1 MVRVPAMR
9 RTAQSGAPMART
21 LCPEPPNLGDH
32 VTDFFRR
39 AAARLLP
46 ARSTSSKR
54 RTLRSTAFATAL
66 LVLAGGSVAVARAH
80 KTVDLDVDGEVV
92 QVSTFAGSVAGL
104 LAEQGVA
111 VGDRDVI
118 APDPTAALLSGDDV
132 VVRHA
137 SALVVVAAGHE
148 TTVWTTEL
156 NAEDALAAL
165 AARRGGDVR
174 IVASRSHGRTD
185 LPIRLS
191 DGSVDVVADGR
202 TERTDGGRTL
212 AATLAALDISVGEF
226 DRVQV
231 GIAPAGGPEGVTVVV
246 QRVEVT
252 EVVEVLVEPF
262 GTTTQKSS
270 ELYTGQRRTLVEG
283 VPGERTTVHRVV
295 TVDGVEESR
304 RVLSDVVT
312 VAPVAAVVAEGTRP
326 RSSGGAIA
334 LGNDVWGALA
344 RCESGGNP
352 TIVSSNGLYYGLYQ
366 FSLPTWRAVG
376 GAGLPTEASPAEQTR
391 RAQIL
396 QARSGWGQ
404 WPACAAKLGLL

>member
-1 MVRVPAMR
+1 
-9 RTAQSGAPMART
+9 
-21 LCPEPPNLGDH
+21 
-32 VTDFFRR
+32 VTDFLRR
-39 AAARLLP
+39 AAARLVP
-46 ARSTSSKR
+46 ARSSGTTGR
-54 RTLRSTAFATAL
+54 RTVRTVAFATAL

-80 KTVDLDVDGEVV
+80 KTVDLDVDGETV

-104 LAEQGVA
+104 LAERGVA
-111 VGDRDVI
+111 VGERDVI
-118 APDPTAALLSGDDV
+118 APEPAAALLSGDVV

-137 SALVVVAAGHE
+137 AALVVVSAGHE

-156 NAEDALAAL
+156 NVEDALEAL
-165 AARRGGDVR
+165 AARGGGDVR

-185 LPIRLS
+185 LPIRLA

-202 TERTDGGRTL
+202 TRRTDGGRTL
-212 AATLAALDISVGEF
+212 AETLASLDIRVGEL

-231 GIAPAGGPEGVTVVV
+231 GIAPAGGSAGVTVVV
-246 QRVEVT
+246 QRVAVTEVT
-252 EVVEVLVEPF
+252 EVVAEPF
-262 GTTTQKSS
+262 GTTTEKSA

-312 VAPVAAVVAEGTRP
+312 VAPVGAVVAEGTRP
-326 RSSGGAIA
+326 RSSGGAIV
-334 LGNDVWGALA
+334 LGDDVWGALA

-376 GAGLPTEASPAEQTR
+376 GVGLPTDASPAEQTL

-404 WPACAAKLGLL
+404 WPACAARLGLL